1 MERRQALVE
10 RTMPVVWRVMEEIVP
25 LDPELYAVMAKPDVA
40 AAFRRRPGLPVSA
53 RLRHGS

>member
-1 MERRQALVE
+1 
-10 RTMPVVWRVMEEIVP
+10 MEEIVP